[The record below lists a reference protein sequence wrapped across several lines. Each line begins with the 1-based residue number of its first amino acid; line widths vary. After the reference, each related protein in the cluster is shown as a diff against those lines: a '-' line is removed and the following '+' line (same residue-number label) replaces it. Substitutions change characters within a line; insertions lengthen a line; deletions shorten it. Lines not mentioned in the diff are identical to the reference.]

1 MSNLKRAQEFCDVW
15 ASMDL
20 DKIMGFLT
28 PDCFYH
34 NIPMEPRVGHAAI
47 RPFFEP
53 MIAGSS
59 SIEYVVHSIAEASNG
74 WVLTE
79 RTDIMMMSG
88 KKVAVRVMGVFE
100 FKDGLISAW
109 RDYWDLAQFQSQ
121 MA

>member
-1 MSNLKRAQEFCDVW
+1 M
-15 ASMDL
+15 
-20 DKIMGFLT
+20 
-28 PDCFYH
+28 
-34 NIPMEPRVGHAAI
+34 
-47 RPFFEP
+47 
-53 MIAGSS
+53 
-59 SIEYVVHSIAEASNG
+59 
-74 WVLTE
+74 LTE

>member
-1 MSNLKRAQEFCDVW
+1 MSNLKRAQEFCDLW
-15 ASMDL
+15 ATMDL

-34 NIPMEPRVGHAAI
+34 NIPMEPLVGHAAI

-53 MIAGSS
+53 MVAGCQSM
-59 SIEYVVHSIAEASNG
+59 EYVVHAIAENAHG

>member
-1 MSNLKRAQEFCDVW
+1 MSNIKRAQEFCDLW
-15 ASMDL
+15 ATMDL

-34 NIPMEPRVGHAAI
+34 NIPMEPLVGHAAI

-53 MIAGSS
+53 MVAGSS

-121 MA
+121 LA